1 MRKFLNVILVIAMVA
16 LMMMPVNAFNVIS
29 YSADGGN
36 RSEIEYGLTEYCN
49 CGIDHTNKPFE
60 WWTDITSTDSPQ
72 WDLIHN
78 YLTIQ
83 ENGTLATDDGYT
95 ACALGRYFGKIG
107 SKWIFIC
114 EDGSEIKV
122 VKADEKQDRHTKNWD
137 LIHGIICDEL
147 IELVVDSKISQTCPT
162 GNFKDL
168 EGFEGNIIGWKEV
181 LNNELPNLLK
191 GTIYK

>member
-1 MRKFLNVILVIAMVA
+1 MFKKIFLFFCIITVLTSSVFAARVK
-16 LMMMPVNAFNVIS
+16 PEVETEF
-29 YSADGGN
+29 GN
-36 RSEIEYGLTEYCN
+36 IEYCN
-49 CGIDHTNKPFE
+49 CGVDHTNKPFE
-60 WWTDITSTDSPQ
+60 WWTDITDTHSPQ

-107 SKWIFIC
+107 TKWVFIC
-114 EDGSEIKV
+114 EDGTEIKV
-122 VKADEKQDRHTKNWD
+122 VKADEKQDIHTKNHD
-137 LIHGIICDEL
+137 LIHGIICNEL
-147 IELVVDSKISQTCPT
+147 IELVVDSRISQTRPS

-168 EGFEGNIIGWKEV
+168 KGFEGNIVGWKQV
-181 LNNELPNLLK
+181 LDTTLADSLK